1 MPIIVSTSRDFL
13 INKYICDV
21 MTETWLARG
30 KQISSFH
37 VRSIDLYNIRE
48 LCHYYYMSFCTITI
62 ANVDAKHQS
71 INQSI
76 NQSYTITKLRN
87 IRCLISLKCKVE
99 MLLVKQKVSKGYLET
114 VIWKKNKEYK
124 YSIFSIL

>member
-1 MPIIVSTSRDFL
+1 
-13 INKYICDV
+13 
-21 MTETWLARG
+21 MTETWLVRG
-30 KQISSFH
+30 KKISSFH
-37 VRSIDLYNIRE
+37 VRSIDLYNIRDV
-48 LCHYYYMSFCTITI
+48 MSLLLYVLQVCTITI
-62 ANVDAKHQS
+62 TNVGAKHQS

-114 VIWKKNKEYK
+114 VIWKKNREYK